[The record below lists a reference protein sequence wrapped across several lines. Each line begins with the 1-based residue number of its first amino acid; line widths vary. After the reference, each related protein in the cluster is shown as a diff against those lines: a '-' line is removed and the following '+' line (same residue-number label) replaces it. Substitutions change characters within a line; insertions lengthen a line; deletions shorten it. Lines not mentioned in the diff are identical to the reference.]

1 MFCKGSFY
9 YTKDEKTK
17 DKRRKDE
24 SENTLRCCQSYMAT
38 CQIKYYRFRLS
49 SFVLKMLYP
58 EAEAYLEE
66 ALGTE
71 AEFAVEGG
79 GA

>member
-1 MFCKGSFY
+1 
-9 YTKDEKTK
+9 
-17 DKRRKDE
+17 
-24 SENTLRCCQSYMAT
+24 MAT
-38 CQIKYYRFRLS
+38 CQIKYYRFRLSVFCLS

>member
-1 MFCKGSFY
+1 
-9 YTKDEKTK
+9 
-17 DKRRKDE
+17 
-24 SENTLRCCQSYMAT
+24 MAT

-49 SFVLKMLYP
+49 SFVFCLSSFVFCLLSFVLKMLYA
-58 EAEAYLEE
+58 EAEAYLDEP
-66 ALGTE
+66 LGTE

>member
-1 MFCKGSFY
+1 
-9 YTKDEKTK
+9 
-17 DKRRKDE
+17 
-24 SENTLRCCQSYMAT
+24 MAT

-49 SFVLKMLYP
+49 SFVFRLLSFVLKMLYA

-66 ALGTE
+66 PLGTE